1 MIVYETEADS
11 PVVEI
16 RLEGRLTEPD
26 LRATMERLEGDI
38 ARNGKT
44 RVLERIEHFTG
55 MEPAALWTDIRMGMP
70 LVGKIERAA
79 VVADAAWIRAVTD
92 LSRVFIHAEV
102 KTFRPDEL
110 DAARTWISAD

>member
-1 MIVYETEADS
+1 MIHYETEAGS

-16 RLEGRLTEPD
+16 RVEGRLTEPD
-26 LRATMERLEGDI
+26 LRAAMERLEADVD
-38 ARNGKT
+38 RNGKT

-55 MEPAALWTDIRMGMP
+55 MEPAALWTDLRLGMP
-70 LVGKIERAA
+70 LVRKIERAA

-92 LSRVFIHAEV
+92 ISRVFVHAEV

-110 DAARTWISAD
+110 EAARTWISAG